1 MQATRN
7 MHDWDYEN
15 LAYFLSHLSKAD
27 RKYLFKRTDSPI
39 EKRTKMANLAD
50 KISPHFYLS
59 EVACRDRNRTLPT
72 GTAMASA
79 ERAAEL
85 MERIRSYLGDRA
97 ITVNSWYRTPAW
109 NRQVGGAKN
118 SLHMKGMAVDFS
130 VEDMTPKQVYAKL
143 LKARASGAIAIGGLG
158 LYRGWV
164 HADTGKVR
172 TWKG

>member
-27 RKYLFKRTDSPI
+27 RKYLFKRTDSQI
-39 EKRTKMANLAD
+39 EKRKKMANLAG

-72 GTAMASA
+72 GAALASA

-85 MERIRSYLGDRA
+85 MERIRQFFGNLP
-97 ITVNSWYRTPAW
+97 ITVNSWYRTEIY
-109 NRQVGGAKN
+109 NKQVGGAKN
-118 SLHMKGMAVDFS
+118 SQHVLGRAVDFT
-130 VEDMTPKQVYAKL
+130 VQGVKPAEVQKRLAAVVKEL
-143 LKARASGAIAIGGLG
+143 GIGGLG
-158 LYRGWV
+158 CYPTFTHIDLGRR
-164 HADTGKVR
+164 R
-172 TWKG
+172 TWRG